1 MRNIQPNSQVVDL
14 LVVMIFLA
22 MGLARCVSQ

>member
-14 LVVMIFLA
+14 IVVMIFLA